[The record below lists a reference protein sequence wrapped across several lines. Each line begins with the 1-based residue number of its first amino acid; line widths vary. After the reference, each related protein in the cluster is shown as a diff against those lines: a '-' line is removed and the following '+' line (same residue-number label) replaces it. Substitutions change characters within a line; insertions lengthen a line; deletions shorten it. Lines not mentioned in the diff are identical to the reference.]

1 MFDGFS
7 LFTMESCFHLR
18 IHHLTFVSR
27 NCNSLR
33 SYNMTCFLISISIYL
48 LRDWN
53 RLLLA
58 NLTIEM
64 FNFVLLSRSFSPG
77 GLISRLSVFYVN
89 RVSWDSKGHC
99 ASGLLY
105 LLTHI
110 LKYTHTQ
117 THQTSCHCL
126 SPCWICPVKAHVD
139 ILCSPNSKHL
149 PSAHW
154 LQPRTW
160 V

>member
-1 MFDGFS
+1 MDGSS
-7 LFTMESCFHLR
+7 LFTMESCFR
-18 IHHLTFVSR
+18 IHHLTFVSS
-27 NCNSLR
+27 NCDSLR

-53 RLLLA
+53 RLLFA
-58 NLTIEM
+58 NLIIET
-64 FNFVLLSRSFSPG
+64 F
-77 GLISRLSVFYVN
+77 RL
-89 RVSWDSKGHC
+89 C
-99 ASGLLY
+99 AVEPQ
-105 LLTHI
+105 LLTRWSYITTVGFLCQQSKLRFKRALCQWSTVSLDTHSEVH
-110 LKYTHTQ
+110 THTQ

-139 ILCSPNSKHL
+139 VLCSPNSKHL